1 MNIDNG
7 LWMLTCLKNPKNLNS
22 VSKNPRISS
31 LGCECVRF
39 DDDDNQLMAV
49 VMVMMVV
56 LVVI

>member
-56 LVVI
+56 I